1 MCGFLAVS
9 EGVKI
14 MLLSELGTP
23 VAELKEQISNTW
35 GRL

>member
-1 MCGFLAVS
+1 LGM
-9 EGVKI
+9 

-23 VAELKEQISNTW
+23 VLELKEQIINTW

>member
-1 MCGFLAVS
+1 MAPHDGS
-9 EGVKI
+9 EDI

-23 VAELKEQISNTW
+23 VLELKEQIFNTW